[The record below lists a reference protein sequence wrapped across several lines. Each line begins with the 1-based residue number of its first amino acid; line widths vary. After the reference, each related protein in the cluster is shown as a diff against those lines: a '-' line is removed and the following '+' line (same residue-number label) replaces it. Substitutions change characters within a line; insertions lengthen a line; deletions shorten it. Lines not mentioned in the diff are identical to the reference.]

1 MSNSSDLK
9 GRTSERAPE
18 KSNFSVTCSLLSQ
31 YLKEKGSFG
40 DLSLG
45 MKGNVE
51 MPRPPVTVNL
61 LSGLETSAAAA
72 AAAKKVGDGCCGDSP
87 AMGLF
92 PLTETR
98 KPDSMPESG
107 QMTIFYGGRVI
118 VFNNFSA
125 DKAKEIMAL
134 ASKATTFTTTTTT
147 NSSTHNLNNN
157 NNPPQASMA
166 PDATQNN
173 LRTVAS
179 DQPIKRKASL
189 QRFMEKRKDR
199 VSSKKPYET
208 STPSLSPLTK
218 LEENKPW
225 FGPTSQG
232 L

>member
-31 YLKEKGSFG
+31 YLKEKGSYG
-40 DLSLG
+40 NLSLG

-51 MPRPPVTVNL
+51 MHRPPVTVNL

-72 AAAKKVGDGCCGDSP
+72 EAKKVGDGCCGDSP

-92 PLTETR
+92 PLTDTR
-98 KPDSMPESG
+98 KPDSMSESG

-125 DKAKEIMAL
+125 NKAKEIMAL
-134 ASKATTFTTTTTT
+134 ASKATTFTTTTTAT

-157 NNPPQASMA
+157 PPQASMA
-166 PDATQNN
+166 PVATQNN